1 MIPFRTRQLLRRI
14 LITAL
19 VLVLIAAVV
28 LGCWVLWLDRYIIY
42 TRDGAKLDFGLSPTL
57 APGKPAVAPAP
68 GKPVDIVYQED
79 IRTEDTENAP
89 MAQLSGV
96 YADTQMLT
104 EQFDAVAEAL
114 KQLDPSVP
122 ILLDVRNLKGD
133 FFYSSEQGKTASGMD
148 AEALGALI
156 AELKADGHYLI
167 ARMPA
172 FREHAYILEN
182 ETERVPYGLPREGG
196 GGSLWLDESGPN
208 YWLNPQSNGTLSR
221 LIAIITELKL
231 LGFDE
236 VVLDDFRIPDTDRV
250 VFEGD
255 RAETIADTAEAL
267 VKVCGSERFTVSFVA
282 EDPAFPLPQQH
293 SRLYLENAEATRLAD
308 LAAQTGLEDPTIRL
322 VFLTELL
329 DTRFDTYSV
338 LRPADAA
345 Q

>member
-14 LITAL
+14 LVTAL
-19 VLVLIAAVV
+19 VLVMIAAVV

-42 TRDGAKLDFGLSPTL
+42 TRDGVKLDFDLSPTL

-79 IRTEDTENAP
+79 IRTEDPEAAP

-96 YADTQMLT
+96 YADIKMLT

-114 KQLDPSVP
+114 KQLDPSTP
-122 ILLDVRNLKGD
+122 ILLDMRNLKGD
-133 FFYSSEQGKTASGMD
+133 FFYSSEQGKTASGVD
-148 AEALGALI
+148 AEAVGALI

-182 ETERVPYGLPREGG
+182 ETERVPYGLPRAGG

-236 VVLDDFRIPDTDRV
+236 VVLDDFRIPNTDRI

-282 EDPAFPLPQQH
+282 EDPTFPLPQEH
-293 SRLYLENAEATRLAD
+293 SRLYLENAEATRLAE
-308 LAAQTGLEDPTIRL
+308 LAAQTGLEDPTTRV

-338 LRPADAA
+338 LRPADTM

>member
-156 AELKADGHYLI
+156 MELKADGHYLI

-182 ETERVPYGLPREGG
+182 ETERVPYGLPRKGG